1 MKSAL
6 GFLLAAF
13 GLLGFGALHSFAE
26 EGHKHKHGD
35 HTHDKLSIGDK
46 APGFT
51 LKDQNG
57 KDVSLSDYAGK
68 IVVLEWFNESCPFVV
83 KHYRAGHMNNLA
95 AKYAEKGVVWLRI
108 NSTHNATPESNAKI
122 AKEWKIQGPILQDS
136 DGEVGHDYG
145 ATNTPHMF
153 IIDQEGKLVYRGA
166 IDSDS
171 SADTSKI
178 DGATNYVAKA
188 LDELLAG
195 KPVSQPETKAYRCTI
210 KYAKK

>member
-13 GLLGFGALHSFAE
+13 GLLGFGSMHAFAD
-26 EGHKHKHGD
+26 EGHKHGD
-35 HTHDKLSIGDK
+35 HTHAKLNIGDK
-46 APGFT
+46 APAFT
-51 LKDQNG
+51 LKDQSG

-68 IVVLEWFNESCPFVV
+68 IVVLEWFNEGCPFVV
-83 KHYRAGHMNNLA
+83 KHYRAGHMNKLA
-95 AKYAEKGVVWLRI
+95 AKYAGQGVVWLRI
-108 NSTHNATPESNAKI
+108 NSTHSATPESNAKI
-122 AKEWKIQGPILQDS
+122 AKEWKIEGPILQDS

-153 IIDQEGKLVYRGA
+153 IIDKEGKLVYRGA

-171 SADTSKI
+171 SADTAKI

-195 KPVSQPETKAYRCTI
+195 KSVSQPETKAYGCTV